1 MKMVSNVVEKKFY
14 ASQEYTYY
22 VNKPIESF
30 TKQSEVS
37 ELTIVNSETK
47 KSNFAF
53 FADSKAETIG
63 KILKKSSISPKNNK
77 NLIRSQYYSSKIDS
91 RDSETQ
97 KKIGQDS
104 YIPYRKLIS
113 ERLKYLSD
121 NLDEDQNKEIFNLS
135 KNTVNHF
142 IEYIKTTKTPL
153 VSVDNVGNILFEWRD
168 YHNYNIIML
177 LFKTND
183 TVSLTGIKQ
192 NKCVIKVS
200 GIISEV
206 SDAFLRLIDE

>member
-1 MKMVSNVVEKKFY
+1 MVNNVLAYY
-14 ASQEYTYY
+14 APQEYKYY
-22 VNKPIESF
+22 GDEPTEFFKKKSG
-30 TKQSEVS
+30 VS
-37 ELTIVNSETK
+37 ELVIIKPETK
-47 KSNFAF
+47 KSKFPF

-113 ERLKYLSD
+113 ERLKYLFD
-121 NLDEDQNKEIFNLS
+121 NLDEDQDKEIFNLS

>member
-1 MKMVSNVVEKKFY
+1 MKMVSNVLAYY
-14 ASQEYTYY
+14 APQEYKYY
-22 VNKPIESF
+22 VDEPIESF
-30 TKQSEVS
+30 TKKSEVS
-37 ELTIVNSETK
+37 ESTIVNSEIGRL
-47 KSNFAF
+47 F
-53 FADSKAETIG
+53 FTSFTDSKTENIE
-63 KILKKSSISPKNNK
+63 KILKSSSISSKNIK
-77 NLIRSQYYSSKIDS
+77 DLIRPQYDFFKIDF

-97 KKIGQDS
+97 KTIRKGS
-104 YIPYRKLIS
+104 YITYRKLIS
-113 ERLKYLSD
+113 ERLKYLFE
-121 NLDEDQNKEIFNLS
+121 NLDEDQDKEIFNLS

-153 VSVDNVGNILFEWRD
+153 VSVDNVGNILFEWRA

-183 TVSLTGIKQ
+183 TISLTGIKQ
-192 NKCVIKVS
+192 DKCVIKVS